1 MPNIQKWSALG
12 TLTTYLTTALDGLGI
27 GANKLGAAISNDGST
42 ERNRFISFELTV
54 ATQAS
59 ARTSGAF
66 VSLYLLTSLD
76 GTNFSFGDDSTDPAA
91 STLMAVFPLD
101 AATTARIVT
110 AYGIPI
116 PPLDFKLLCMNE
128 TGVAFAA
135 TGNVLKYLVHN
146 EEMVVS

>member
-1 MPNIQKWSALG
+1 MANIVKWSPLG
-12 TLTTYLTTALDGLGI
+12 TLTTYLATALDGLGI

-54 ATQAS
+54 NTQGS
-59 ARTSGAF
+59 ARNATARVEIYF
-66 VSLYLLTSLD
+66 LASLD
-76 GTNFSFGDDSTDPAA
+76 GTAFSFGDDSTDPAPG
-91 STLMAVFPLD
+91 TPMEQLGLD

-110 AYGIPI
+110 AYNIPI
-116 PPLDFKLLCMNE
+116 PPLDFKLLLMNE

-135 TGNVLKYLVHN
+135 TGNVLKYLTHN